1 MTIRKKIY
9 LLYQKVIRVFSGH
22 GIGKIPIIRDI
33 HKFINFNLRPRFV
46 KIGKNKMFLDPND
59 TIVSKNLA
67 TRGVYEPIETEIVK
81 KEIKRGDIVLDI
93 GANIGY
99 YTLIFSE
106 LVGENGKVFAF
117 EPDPDN
123 FALLNKNVQINNCHN
138 VVLIKKG
145 VSNKSGMAKL
155 YLSEKNKGDHRTYDL
170 LDGRKSIEIEII
182 QLDDYF
188 KDYKGKIDFIKIDI
202 QGAELNAFYG
212 MRNIFKKNQNMKILT
227 EFWPEGLKNSGA
239 NPAEY
244 LQFFTEHGFKMYDVC
259 GKTGRMKSIGASE
272 LLKTY
277 IYEKQIETNLLCIMQ

>member
-1 MTIRKKIY
+1 MGKKGKKND
-9 LLYQKVIRVFSGH
+9 LLIKIIEVF
-22 GIGKIPIIRDI
+22 
-33 HKFINFNLRPRFV
+33 
-46 KIGKNKMFLDPND
+46 GKNK
-59 TIVSKNLA
+59 K
-67 TRGVYEPIETEIVK
+67 GK
-81 KEIKRGDIVLDI
+81 VLDLGCGDGDYSVKLKEMGFDVI
-93 GANIGY
+93 AGDMDIERFRYKGKIDFRVCNVTKKLPFDDNSFDYILLAEVIEHLQNPY
-99 YTLIFSE
+99 EVMAE
-106 LVGENGKVFAF
+106 LKR
-117 EPDPDN
+117 
-123 FALLNKNVQINNCHN
+123 
-138 VVLIKKG
+138 VLKKG